1 MSTARAAQLFSG
13 SVQEVESG
21 WYDTSRWR
29 AWVDG
34 LDRVISVEHDWPR
47 VGAIVTWESGPDGR
61 GTVIEQVIAYEQ
73 LAGQTLQ
80 VQDRAIQGRQS
91 VAFRTVGDSVEVTFS
106 LVYSHRHGS
115 FITPLIDLLFIKREM
130 ARSLARSLARFEVE
144 LASRRVGPASSAD
157 DSGD

>member
-1 MSTARAAQLFSG
+1 MGTARAALLVPG
-13 SVQEVESG
+13 SVHEVERG

-34 LDRVISVEHDWPR
+34 LDRVVSVESDWPQ

-61 GTVIEQVIAYEQ
+61 GAVSESVTAYEQ

-80 VQDRAIQGRQS
+80 VEDSAIRGRQS
-91 VAFRTVGDSVEVTFS
+91 VAFRTVGDSVEVAFS
-106 LVYSHRHGS
+106 LEYSYRHGS
-115 FITPLIDLLFIKREM
+115 LITPLIDRLFIKREM

-144 LASRRVGPASSAD
+144 LALRRVGRASSA
-157 DSGD
+157 GD

>member
-1 MSTARAAQLFSG
+1 MGIARAAQWVPG
-13 SVQEVESG
+13 AVEDVERE

-34 LDRVISVEHDWPR
+34 LDRVVRVEPDWPG

-61 GTVIEQVIAYEQ
+61 GTVTEQVTAYEP
-73 LAGQTLQ
+73 LAGQTLA
-80 VQDRAIQGRQS
+80 VEDSAIRGTQS
-91 VAFRTVGDSVEVTFS
+91 VAFRPVGDGVEVALS
-106 LVYSHRHGS
+106 LEYSYRHGS

-144 LASRRVGPASSAD
+144 LASRRVGRASSA
-157 DSGD
+157 GD